1 MAAPLMAL
9 HVTPHRERLPAASVG
24 APEGLLAR
32 VAVRMDAQAGGP
44 RESLVASA
52 ADVPVMVLLVGS
64 RVGRREIMVMLPG
77 RSHGRDHLLV
87 SCCGRGC
94 CSWSGRCGSG
104 NGGCSSSSSSSS
116 RRSSHGGRSLVVH
129 SAGSGGRGSSNGSRN
144 RRFNRR
150 RVRSH
155 AGSGRSVGARLRRTL
170 AGNGGAIRSKR
181 DLRLLVEVALV
192 AGDRR
197 SRRRVA
203 ACAVEA
209 GSRTQ
214 RRSGRQADRHA
225 SHDRLI
231 GARLR
236 TRVRRADSLA
246 LCGYFISYLFIPSDA
261 CDKRWTYW
269 LAERR
274 HCQRPERGSRWK
286 AESIWAGPQPEARE
300 AAGESESRTQA
311 PQ

>member
-32 VAVRMDAQAGGP
+32 VAVRMDAQTGGP

-64 RVGRREIMVMLPG
+64 RVGRREIVVVLPG
-77 RSHGRDHLLV
+77 RSYGRDHLLV
-87 SCCGRGC
+87 SCCGCGC
-94 CSWSGRCGSG
+94 CCWSGRCGSG
-104 NGGCSSSSSSSS
+104 NGGCSS

-129 SAGSGGRGSSNGSRN
+129 GGGRGGRGSSNGSRN

-155 AGSGRSVGARLRRTL
+155 AGSGRSVGARLHRTL

-192 AGDRR
+192 AGGRR

-236 TRVRRADSLA
+236 TRVRRADPLA
-246 LCGYFISYLFIPSDA
+246 LCGCFVSYLFISSDA
-261 CDKRWTYW
+261 CDGETYW

-274 HCQRPERGSRWK
+274 HCQRPERESRWK
-286 AESIWAGPQPEARE
+286 AESIWAGPQPGARE
-300 AAGESESRTQA
+300 EAEENESRTQA